1 MSQEKGIFTSNE
13 SKWLIAPK
21 DLFQSISKEWVEPPK
36 IETQLPKLE
45 TVKEKPKKTSFFWQF
60 ATDAVFTVL
69 PFFFPEFGLPTLAF
83 KIFRA
88 GRTAE
93 AIASFLAATDKI
105 KAFRLLKPFADEFI
119 TSLSVFGG
127 RKLVSQFT
135 EKVEPIPL
143 FDLYRDYLLGRFT
156 IGALGTGIKGTYQ
169 LLIKGAQGKLPK
181 PPKEVEK
188 SLNAAFKS
196 FYGIS
201 KEAYETLLKL
211 CKGFQP
217 QLLESV
223 VAQKMYSV
231 LDDQAVKNELEQYI
245 PFIRNKIHQEIDQ
258 LNPKALKDLSQDTL
272 KNLADK
278 VYLKL
283 LETDNLRNV
292 ILSAFVEKS
301 IQPSTEFQAS
311 TFKKLFW
318 DELKSELKEL
328 WEETKIKFTE
338 NAWNIVKNAIKKA
351 KTAITPEKFED
362 LKEKQLNRLAQT
374 FLRRLYEMEGAS
386 KYRTGRLSILDYLF
400 QPLIERYGNDL
411 RGLLTEGLKI
421 QVEARKLNQIVKA
434 LEKSSQ
440 RGPFMFLESLGKF
453 TYKYGTDFSS
463 LVNRIKALYKADY
476 SGLQELWRN
485 KHLPIVEEFF
495 EQYIPRLG
503 FAHPLRRIKEAGYTD
518 ILEPLDIDRL
528 YSKGVY
534 RFMTRYHPLSVVKP
548 RFYNSIEDILVVG
561 IPRMILKT
569 FKKYP
574 QLINEPEK
582 LVETVIKEFGF
593 TGGLTIP
600 KWIANKFIVP
610 QFIHNLYNH
619 IDEVL
624 KHPEIVNK
632 LADPMTK
639 KQSFTIFDKTVELTP
654 SMLDALKDFF
664 MAITGRTAA
673 LWRTSKI
680 YTINRLW
687 KRLFLFFSPFFHA
700 SALSLSGLA
709 LANRYKIT
717 GWDIVGRA
725 YIDSLRVMSQGVSY
739 SEFGVMAREVLKAIN
754 ELNQKGL
761 KVHEIILSGWN
772 EGEALWGNY
781 ILTARNIMHELLQ
794 KGNQQAFKEIAKE
807 LESFGKKVT
816 LDKIL
821 NVFHAGERWLWAGY
835 YQGLKLRTAYALV
848 NAYRKGLMTAEDLA
862 KNLNTINYIYG
873 GLHSW
878 YYINPKMA
886 QLYRLFLFAPDW
898 YLSLFHNFR
907 TWLHR
912 DAPLVM
918 NFFPTILRLR
928 FYLAVN
934 ANYAFN
940 GQSPWDK
947 YNLKD
952 PKEWMRLFL
961 KDWTELFKIHIPII
975 DSKGHYRLFTFNL
988 LGFDIEPL
996 EMVGILP
1003 FTRNLYKALTHPT
1016 LRADRRILQTIW
1028 GTFDEWLGY
1037 WFRKSSMIIRFF
1049 IKLYEATK
1057 PKMSIER
1064 EEAPTFSEVFW
1075 NFAQSF
1081 APLAFV
1087 QSFGAVRYP
1096 YYAVPK
1102 SRNFMKIASFLN
1114 MFGLKTQVHEKLTE
1128 YMFENRFRKK
1138 AVSEVLDQWLRE
1150 YREIKQV
1157 QRKEGLISPK
1167 TRDVYKSL
1175 IESLSH
1181 AYYNYFLY
1189 PWVQQNAHKDLKT
1202 LKREG
1207 RKILGLMEEDLEKS
1221 AFPERMKR
1229 DIWARIKRTFDKELR
1244 DMYRAVGK
1252 RDLPFIIEK
1261 RIREKEEE

>member
-1 MSQEKGIFTSNE
+1 MPQESGIFSSSIKN
-13 SKWLIAPK
+13 KWLITPK
-21 DLFQSISKEWVEPPK
+21 ELFQPVLGKEEKSRLPQFPK
-36 IETQLPKLE
+36 IE

-60 ATDAVFTVL
+60 ATDFAFTVL
-69 PFFFPEFGLPTLAF
+69 PFFLPQLGLPTLG
-83 KIFRA
+83 FRILGA
-88 GRTAE
+88 GRAAE
-93 AIASFLAATDKI
+93 AVASFLAATDKI
-105 KAFRLLKPFADEFI
+105 KVFRLLKPFAEEFI

-135 EKVEPIPL
+135 EKVEPVPL

-156 IGALGTGIKGTYQ
+156 IGGLGTGIKGTYQ
-169 LLIKGAQGKLPK
+169 LLTKGAQGKLPK
-181 PPKEVEK
+181 PPKEVDK
-188 SLNAAFKS
+188 AIKAAFKS
-196 FYGIS
+196 LWGMS

-211 CKGFQP
+211 CKGYQP
-217 QLLESV
+217 QLLEAV
-223 VAQKMYSV
+223 VAQKWYSV
-231 LDDQAVKNELEQYI
+231 LDNPEVKDELGRYI
-245 PFIRNKIHQEIDQ
+245 SYVRNKIHKEIDQ
-258 LNPKALKDLSQDTL
+258 LNPKSLPNISQETL
-272 KNLADK
+272 KNLSDQ
-278 VYLKL
+278 VYLRL
-283 LETDNLRNV
+283 LQDDNLHNV
-292 ILSAFVEKS
+292 IVAAFGEKAG
-301 IQPSTEFQAS
+301 QPVTEFQAPA
-311 TFKKLFW
+311 FRKLFW
-318 DELKSELKEL
+318 DEIKTDLKDL
-328 WEETKIKFTE
+328 WEETKRKFTE
-338 NAWNIVKNAIKKA
+338 NAWNIVKSAIKRA
-351 KTAITPEKFED
+351 RTAVTSEKLEA
-362 LKEKQLNRLAQT
+362 LKEKQLNRLAQS

-386 KYRTGRLSILDYLF
+386 KYRSGRLPILDYLF
-400 QPLIERYGNDL
+400 QPLLERYGDNL
-411 RGLLTEGLKI
+411 AELLTEGLKV
-421 QVEARKLNQIVKA
+421 QVDARKLKQIIKA
-434 LEKSSQ
+434 LDKS
-440 RGPFMFLESLGKF
+440 RGQSTFMFLESLGKYA
-453 TYKYGTDFSS
+453 YKYGTDFSG
-463 LVNRIKALYKADY
+463 LIDRIKALYKADY
-476 SGLQELWRN
+476 RTLQELWIT
-485 KHLPIVEEFF
+485 KHQPIVEEFF

-503 FAHPLRRIKEAGYTD
+503 FKHPLRWIKEAKPTD

-534 RFMTRYHPLSVVKP
+534 RFMTRYHPLSAIKP
-548 RFYNSIEDILVVG
+548 RFYNSIEDVLVAG
-561 IPRMILKT
+561 IPRVIIRILK
-569 FKKYP
+569 KNP
-574 QLINEPEK
+574 NLITETEK
-582 LVETVIKEFGF
+582 LIETVAKEFGF

-600 KWIANKFIVP
+600 KWVANKFIVP

-624 KHPEIVNK
+624 KHPEIVAK

-639 KQSFTIFDKTVELTP
+639 KQTFGIFDKTVEMTP

-673 LWRTSKI
+673 LWRTSKV
-680 YTINRLW
+680 YSINRLW
-687 KRLFLFFSPFFHA
+687 KRIFLFFSPFFHA

-709 LANRYKIT
+709 LANQYKIK

-725 YIDSLRVMSQGVSY
+725 YIDSLRVMSQGLSY
-739 SEFGVMAREVLKAIN
+739 PEFGVMAREVLKAIN
-754 ELNQKGL
+754 ELSQKGF
-761 KVHEIILSGWN
+761 KIHEIILSGWN

-781 ILTARNIMHELLQ
+781 LATARNIMYELLQ
-794 KGNQQAFKEIAKE
+794 RGDQQALKEIAKD

-816 LDKIL
+816 LDKIF

-848 NAYRKGLMTAEDLA
+848 NAYRKGLMTAADLA
-862 KNLNTINYIYG
+862 QNLNTINYIYG
-873 GLHSW
+873 GLHTW
-878 YYINPKMA
+878 FYINPKMA

-907 TWLHR
+907 TWLHG

-947 YNLKD
+947 YDLKD

-961 KDWTELFKIHIPII
+961 KDWTELFKIHVPII

-1003 FTRNLYKALTHPT
+1003 FTQNLYKALTHPT
-1016 LRADRRILQTIW
+1016 LSADRRVLQTIW

-1037 WFRKSSMIIRFF
+1037 WFRKGSMLVRFF

-1057 PKMSIER
+1057 PKMPTER
-1064 EEAPTFSEVFW
+1064 EEVPTLSEVFW
-1075 NFAQSF
+1075 NLTQSF

-1087 QSFGAVRYP
+1087 QSFGTIRYP

-1102 SRNFMKIASFLN
+1102 SRNFMRIASFLN

-1128 YMFENRFRKK
+1128 YMFENRFREK

-1150 YREIKQV
+1150 YREIKEAQ
-1157 QRKEGLISPK
+1157 KEAGLISPK
-1167 TRDVYKSL
+1167 TQDVYKSL
-1175 IESLSH
+1175 IVSLSH
-1181 AYYNYFLY
+1181 AYYNYYLY
-1189 PWVQQNAHKDLKT
+1189 PWVEQNAHKDLKT

-1207 RKILGLMEEDLEKS
+1207 REILELMKEDLEKS
-1221 AFPERMKR
+1221 AFPDRMKR

-1244 DMYRAVGK
+1244 DIYRAVGK

-1261 RIREKEEE
+1261 KIREEGK